1 MDKESPLQTDPYFAS
16 PLCQSKANRREFPAN
31 KVLWAVFFL
40 LIAGSVAFTYYRI
53 MVKKD
58 YLISSQV
65 DCDPY
70 AEKCFIWNCDPESTV
85 EGEACTGEMET
96 DVWYYKIVKRNASRI
111 PLCDPETDE
120 ECQPFLC
127 DPEEPECGETLCDEE
142 TAAEGEICTDPEEY
156 ALNNPM
162 EEEELECDPEID
174 EECEAVE
181 CDPETDEECEE
192 TECDPEVDAEC
203 PAEEAVEETE
213 GTTENTTE
221 DAAEEG
227 LGTEE

>member
-1 MDKESPLQTDPYFAS
+1 
-16 PLCQSKANRREFPAN
+16 
-31 KVLWAVFFL
+31 
-40 LIAGSVAFTYYRI
+40 
-53 MVKKD
+53 
-58 YLISSQV
+58 V

-162 EEEELECDPEID
+162 EEEELECDPEVD

-181 CDPETDEECEE
+181 CDPETDEECEAA
-192 TECDPEVDAEC
+192 ECDPEVDAEC